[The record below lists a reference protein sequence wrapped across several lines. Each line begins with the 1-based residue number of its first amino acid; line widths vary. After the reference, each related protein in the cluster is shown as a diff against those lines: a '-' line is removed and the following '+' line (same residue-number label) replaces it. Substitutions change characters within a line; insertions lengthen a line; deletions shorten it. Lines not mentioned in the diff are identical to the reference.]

1 MSKRIRRR
9 FTEEFKARAV
19 AMVVEQGLATS
30 RVCADLDRVDSAL
43 RRWISE
49 AREQAGGGKRPAA
62 ASPQVSSEQV
72 ELQQLRR
79 ENQILRMER
88 EILKKAA
95 AFFAR
100 EST

>member
-9 FTEEFKARAV
+9 FTEEFRSRAA
-19 AMVVEQGLATS
+19 AMAIEEGLAVS
-30 RVCADLDRVDSAL
+30 RVCSDLDLVDSVL
-43 RRWISE
+43 RRWIDE
-49 AREQAGGGKRPAA
+49 AKGIRAPEQSAQRVAVTPEQA
-62 ASPQVSSEQV
+62 

-95 AFFAR
+95 AFFAK

>member
-9 FTEEFKARAV
+9 FTEEFKTRAV
-19 AMVVEQGLATS
+19 AMVLEQGLPVS
-30 RVCADLDRVDSAL
+30 RVCADLDLVDSAL
-43 RRWISE
+43 RRWIDNAQGPMTVGVPPAV
-49 AREQAGGGKRPAA
+49 ARRSATP
-62 ASPQVSSEQV
+62 EQV

-79 ENQILRMER
+79 ENQVLRMER

-95 AFFAR
+95 AFFAK

>member
-9 FTEEFKARAV
+9 FTEEFKTRAV
-19 AMVVEQGLATS
+19 AMVLEQGQPVA
-30 RVCADLDRVDSAL
+30 RVCTDLDLVDSAL
-43 RRWISE
+43 RRWIDE
-49 AREQAGGGKRPAA
+49 AKGRAVAGRRLAAGVGSVTPEQA
-62 ASPQVSSEQV
+62 

-79 ENQILRMER
+79 ENQVLRMER

-95 AFFAR
+95 AFFAK